1 MANTD
6 PGPSKFRTDWS
17 KCCLC
22 QKKKSEEL
30 KSPRAQQPQE
40 HDGYTMIATNI
51 PLFHAINEMP
61 IVLDPARLDDGGGI
75 EETLRRNKAQYH
87 QSCRLM
93 FNNTKLERARKRRAE
108 SAQPVECQTKLRRTS
123 LEGQTCF
130 ICDKEAPSSELRQ
143 VMTMNLNNR
152 LNECAQTLNDGKL
165 LARLSDGDAIAQ
177 ELKYHFACLT
187 DLYNRERTYLRA
199 TKRLEQERAPEEDA
213 HPQAFSEL
221 VTYLV
226 ETTRSGEGP
235 AVFRLADIVHL
246 YAQRLEQLGVD
257 APAVNSTRLKE
268 KLLSEIPELEVHK
281 QGRDVLLAFQKDV
294 GFVLSEASDYYSE
307 AIILGKA
314 ANILRRH
321 MLDHKST
328 FDGTFHEGC
337 IEQAIPL
344 TLLQFVAMLKHGADI
359 KSQLR
364 FGASKTDLAIA
375 QLLQYNCYARYK
387 EGAATH
393 RHSKDRETPFPVYMG
408 MSVYTKT
415 RKRKLVEMLN
425 EHGISI
431 SYDRVL
437 QISAQLGDATVS
449 KYVEDGVVCPPV
461 LRKGLFTTSAM
472 DNIDHNPTATT
483 ATTSFHG
490 TSVSVF
496 QHPTKE
502 DKGEERGQ
510 LKFGEEKVKTVPEL
524 PDSFTN
530 VRPAFFTKKK
540 PSPPQSGVT
549 HPDTSLLRP
558 QLAMEYEWLE
568 KVTVTDGPVDVTWSA
583 HHASQKRGKPFEVS
597 ITSLLPLL
605 RDQAHSVATVKHVM
619 DKIKEIVAF
628 LNPGQVPLI
637 AADQPIYAV
646 AKQVQWH
653 WPEIYGEDKFVIMF
667 GGLHIE
673 MAALKSIGTLLQD
686 SGWTGAL
693 LEAGIASPGTADSFL
708 TASSIIRTRQM
719 HQITACSLYKLLK
732 AAHTDYSKETDEQPE
747 EVPSFEAWCEHRKL
761 QSPQFHFWYMVLSME
776 LVILLLIRSF
786 REANFFLY
794 CQSPAELIPYFF
806 ANNNV
811 NYARWLPIHYRDMVT
826 LEQKHPQLAQ
836 EFQSGNFV
844 VHKSS
849 RQFSAMAIDQAH
861 EQTNAVIKADGGVI
875 GVTEDPSAL
884 RRWMI
889 AGPQVSHLVAQYEA
903 ACGTKEGTEHT
914 SHHEETDRAQRVF
927 LEKVE
932 KLSQAMTDMCNPFQE
947 ESRDL
952 LSLDTKDIAHH
963 TAAELI
969 GTHLEKGKVRF
980 QEFMKGL
987 EGEEESTF
995 YEPIKKNRVDFF
1007 RQVPASVDSSKQKVL
1022 KEDCQLFSK
1031 LFISCQSR
1039 ECDLKDFFH
1048 YENQSH
1054 PAALSDGGKL
1064 HTCQKSHLTTILE
1077 SQVTTPEAEPDTD
1090 TIIIDGAALVNS
1102 LPPRSSKTFEEYAML
1117 DVLPRIQAYSTKYKR
1132 TDIVFDVYRPSSLK
1146 AETRSKRGRGVR
1158 RRVTGKGKIPSN
1170 WRNFLRENDNK
1181 AELFNFLADKIARVA
1196 TPNVV
1201 IVTKEEDA
1209 VSNRTINLAGVALCS
1224 HEEADTRIFVHAR
1237 HATEA
1242 GSKVIMVKASDTDV
1256 VVIAV
1261 SVLQALQELGLQ
1273 QLWVAFGQG
1282 QNLRWVPVHDLCCT
1296 LAEKSKGMLFFHAFT
1311 GCDVVSAFRG
1321 KGKKSAWQ
1329 TWDVCDEASGVFSK
1343 LSQYPPVVDG

>member
-1 MANTD
+1 
-6 PGPSKFRTDWS
+6 
-17 KCCLC
+17 
-22 QKKKSEEL
+22 
-30 KSPRAQQPQE
+30 
-40 HDGYTMIATNI
+40 
-51 PLFHAINEMP
+51 MP

-165 LARLSDGDAIAQ
+165 LARLSGGDAIAQ
-177 ELKYHFACLT
+177 ELKYRFACLT

-199 TKRLEQERAPEEDA
+199 TKRLEQECAPEEDA

-235 AVFRLADIVHL
+235 AVFRLADIVYL
-246 YAQRLEQLGVD
+246 YAQHLEQLGVD

-268 KLLSEIPELEVHK
+268 KLLSEIPELEAHK

-328 FDGTFHEGC
+328 FDGTFHELC

-344 TLLQFVAMLKHGADI
+344 TLLQFVAMLEHGADI

-375 QLLQYNCYARYK
+375 QLLQYNCYAR
-387 EGAATH
+387 
-393 RHSKDRETPFPVYMG
+393 
-408 MSVYTKT
+408 
-415 RKRKLVEMLN
+415 
-425 EHGISI
+425 
-431 SYDRVL
+431 VL
-437 QISAQLGDATVS
+437 EISAQLGDATVS

-502 DKGEERGQ
+502 DKGEECGQ
-510 LKFGEEKVKTVPEL
+510 LKFGEKKVKTVPEL

-628 LNPGQVPLI
+628 LNPGQVPVI

-693 LEAGIASPGTADSFL
+693 VEAGIASPGTADSFL
-708 TASSIIRTRQM
+708 TVSSITRTRQM
-719 HQITACSLYKLLK
+719 HQITGCSLYKLLK
-732 AAHTDYSKETDEQPE
+732 AAHMDYSKETDE
-747 EVPSFEAWCEHRKL
+747 
-761 QSPQFHFWYMVLSME
+761 
-776 LVILLLIRSF
+776 
-786 REANFFLY
+786 
-794 CQSPAELIPYFF
+794 
-806 ANNNV
+806 
-811 NYARWLPIHYRDMVT
+811 
-826 LEQKHPQLAQ
+826 
-836 EFQSGNFV
+836 
-844 VHKSS
+844 
-849 RQFSAMAIDQAH
+849 
-861 EQTNAVIKADGGVI
+861 
-875 GVTEDPSAL
+875 
-884 RRWMI
+884 
-889 AGPQVSHLVAQYEA
+889 
-903 ACGTKEGTEHT
+903 
-914 SHHEETDRAQRVF
+914 
-927 LEKVE
+927 
-932 KLSQAMTDMCNPFQE
+932 
-947 ESRDL
+947 
-952 LSLDTKDIAHH
+952 
-963 TAAELI
+963 
-969 GTHLEKGKVRF
+969 
-980 QEFMKGL
+980 
-987 EGEEESTF
+987 
-995 YEPIKKNRVDFF
+995 
-1007 RQVPASVDSSKQKVL
+1007 
-1022 KEDCQLFSK
+1022 
-1031 LFISCQSR
+1031 
-1039 ECDLKDFFH
+1039 
-1048 YENQSH
+1048 
-1054 PAALSDGGKL
+1054 
-1064 HTCQKSHLTTILE
+1064 
-1077 SQVTTPEAEPDTD
+1077 
-1090 TIIIDGAALVNS
+1090 
-1102 LPPRSSKTFEEYAML
+1102 
-1117 DVLPRIQAYSTKYKR
+1117 
-1132 TDIVFDVYRPSSLK
+1132 
-1146 AETRSKRGRGVR
+1146 
-1158 RRVTGKGKIPSN
+1158 
-1170 WRNFLRENDNK
+1170 
-1181 AELFNFLADKIARVA
+1181 
-1196 TPNVV
+1196 
-1201 IVTKEEDA
+1201 
-1209 VSNRTINLAGVALCS
+1209 
-1224 HEEADTRIFVHAR
+1224 
-1237 HATEA
+1237 
-1242 GSKVIMVKASDTDV
+1242 
-1256 VVIAV
+1256 
-1261 SVLQALQELGLQ
+1261 
-1273 QLWVAFGQG
+1273 
-1282 QNLRWVPVHDLCCT
+1282 
-1296 LAEKSKGMLFFHAFT
+1296 
-1311 GCDVVSAFRG
+1311 
-1321 KGKKSAWQ
+1321 
-1329 TWDVCDEASGVFSK
+1329 
-1343 LSQYPPVVDG
+1343 